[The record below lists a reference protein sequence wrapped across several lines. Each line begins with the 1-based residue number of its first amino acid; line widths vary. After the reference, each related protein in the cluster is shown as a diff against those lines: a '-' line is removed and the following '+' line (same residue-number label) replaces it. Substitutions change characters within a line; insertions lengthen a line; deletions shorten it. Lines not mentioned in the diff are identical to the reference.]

1 MLIRCGAAS
10 THDDAGAAAVATA
23 TASVLAS
30 DGVPPKAQELRIMHD
45 WYQVQAFTVVDVF
58 IKKADP
64 ANVKVDFTPKTLSVT
79 VKLPNGAD
87 YR

>member
-1 MLIRCGAAS
+1 M
-10 THDDAGAAAVATA
+10 
-23 TASVLAS
+23 
-30 DGVPPKAQELRIMHD
+30 RIMHD
-45 WYQVQAFTVVDVF
+45 WYQVQAWTVVDVF

-64 ANVKVDFTPKTLSVT
+64 ANVKVDFTPTTLSVT